1 MIGLVPS
8 IGAHRALNEK
18 KTHKSMFF
26 EGKFN
31 PLCIEKEEREG
42 RFARGFESTCHP
54 PSARAPTRAESNFAD
69 SMGGCL
75 YKSSKLEYL

>member
-1 MIGLVPS
+1 MNFSQKSRFNIDLPT
-8 IGAHRALNEK
+8 ALCK
-18 KTHKSMFF
+18 LD
-26 EGKFN
+26 N
-31 PLCIEKEEREG
+31 PTLCIEKKEREG